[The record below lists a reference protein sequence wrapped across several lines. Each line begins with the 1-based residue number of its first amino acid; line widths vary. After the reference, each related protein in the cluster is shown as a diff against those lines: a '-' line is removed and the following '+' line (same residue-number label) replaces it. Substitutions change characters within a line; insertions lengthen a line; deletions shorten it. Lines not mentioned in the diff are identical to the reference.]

1 MIRHRQLPTSTVD
14 HNLSQLS
21 MEAAVRRDILIE
33 SAWRR
38 ASPKM
43 ESLRFVTLSTSDH
56 DWIGDMQRG
65 FMVPGGKY
73 FLIFVSYGAYV
84 LSLEE
89 LSRTPVPFISLQ
101 DVNMEGLDVGTCRW
115 TTGRPDDGSLT
126 FYAAIK
132 PADR

>member
-1 MIRHRQLPTSTVD
+1 
-14 HNLSQLS
+14 
-21 MEAAVRRDILIE
+21 
-33 SAWRR
+33 
-38 ASPKM
+38 M
-43 ESLRFVTLSTSDH
+43 ESLQFVTLSASDH
-56 DWIGDMQRG
+56 NWIGDMRRG

-73 FLIFVSYGAYV
+73 LLVFVSDRAYA

-89 LSRTPVPFISLQ
+89 LSPKPAPFISLQ
-101 DVNMEGLDVGTCRW
+101 DVNVEGLDIRTCRW